1 MKIADLKQPYR
12 RMVEYL
18 AEKNENP
25 IKNVEDFSW
34 YETGVD
40 FWKNVYH
47 LEYPP
52 ITEEIKKHFPPN
64 FDFSEEEVKNK
75 PVMQMLDIETQKYI
89 YTQLAEEGKF
99 DQLPDI
105 CEFSESVEL
114 EVWDDDDIFKKI
126 RRITGKYKGYYMDI
140 NRIGWN
146 FAKLPTKKIDFS
158 EFKTGDVV
166 EVETNDNSLFLGY
179 FSEEKELNI
188 DISYAKDDRVGLYPI
203 LKENIKTI
211 TKIK

>member
-52 ITEEIKKHFPPN
+52 ITEEIKKHFPPD
-64 FDFSEEEVKNK
+64 FDFSD
-75 PVMQMLDIETQKYI
+75 MGT
-89 YTQLAEEGKF
+89 T
-99 DQLPDI
+99 
-105 CEFSESVEL
+105 EFSKTKTEELKEILEKECNQKTHQFQEWWYVFEILSYGRKLQLSEL
-114 EVWDDDDIFKKI
+114 EMHSILS
-126 RRITGKYKGYYMDI
+126 
-140 NRIGWN
+140 NR
-146 FAKLPTKKIDFS
+146 F
-158 EFKTGDVV
+158 
-166 EVETNDNSLFLGY
+166 
-179 FSEEKELNI
+179 EL
-188 DISYAKDDRVGLYPI
+188 KR
-203 LKENIKTI
+203 K
-211 TKIK
+211 